1 MEKTNPETKVT
12 NEKGVTRFKCP
23 NCGKAEIVRTKHQR
37 RIAVKYKCKNCSF
50 SGPN

>member
-1 MEKTNPETKVT
+1 MDKKTNEGIT

-23 NCGKAEIVRTKHQR
+23 NCGKTEIVRTPHQR
-37 RIAVKYKCKNCSF
+37 RIAVRYKCNNCGF